1 MPAVSLVFL
10 FPIFGIPNLPLPEDL
25 PLNPGRG
32 ARQLGAICSGPWL
45 SCSFRVALKFFGE
58 TSPRIFGSPG
68 AGYDRWH
75 PPSPICLWGVS
86 LFDVYS
92 GCTVANGRPQ
102 SGPTPLVPSAIV
114 LQLPPRGPRWITIS
128 NLPGSS
134 PAPPTGVRQPDLRP
148 ALPLGVA
155 LRVVVSALQ
164 HYQRCPGLISEH
176 LHRGTPP
183 GSLGLQSLCCNR
195 RANGRPP
202 IIGPWPV

>member
-1 MPAVSLVFL
+1 MCTQ
-10 FPIFGIPNLPLPEDL
+10 
-25 PLNPGRG
+25 G
-32 ARQLGAICSGPWL
+32 AQ
-45 SCSFRVALKFFGE
+45 
-58 TSPRIFGSPG
+58 
-68 AGYDRWH
+68 
-75 PPSPICLWGVS
+75 
-86 LFDVYS
+86 
-92 GCTVANGRPQ
+92 VANGRPQ

-155 LRVVVSALQ
+155 LRVVVSAIQ

-183 GSLGLQSLCCNR
+183 GSLGPQSLCMQQTSKSS
-195 RANGRPP
+195 APDYRPVARLVFAIRP
-202 IIGPWPV
+202 CAPEGCCVRLWPAVPSPC

>member
-1 MPAVSLVFL
+1 M
-10 FPIFGIPNLPLPEDL
+10 
-25 PLNPGRG
+25 
-32 ARQLGAICSGPWL
+32 
-45 SCSFRVALKFFGE
+45 
-58 TSPRIFGSPG
+58 
-68 AGYDRWH
+68 
-75 PPSPICLWGVS
+75 
-86 LFDVYS
+86 
-92 GCTVANGRPQ
+92 ANGRPQ

-195 RANGRPP
+195 RAHVRPP
-202 IIGPWPV
+202 IIGPWPVWCLQSGRVYRKGAVCVCGRRSPAPASKTFLARAVGPVLHVRAYVACNCDPGSSSRTCEGTPCQVDSARVRGS

>member
-1 MPAVSLVFL
+1 MA
-10 FPIFGIPNLPLPEDL
+10 
-25 PLNPGRG
+25 
-32 ARQLGAICSGPWL
+32 
-45 SCSFRVALKFFGE
+45 
-58 TSPRIFGSPG
+58 SPG
-68 AGYDRWH
+68 SH
-75 PPSPICLWGVS
+75 LPVGVS
-86 LFDVYS
+86 LLDVYS
-92 GCTVANGRPQ
+92 DSTAANGRPP

-183 GSLGLQSLCCNR
+183 GSLGLQSLCLQQTSKR
-195 RANGRPP
+195 SAPDY
-202 IIGPWPV
+202 WPVARLMIAIRPCVPEGCCVRLWPAVPSP